1 MKGSIRWRRPQ
12 PLNAFP
18 LNALIDEVAADSQRP
33 VLVFDGDCSFCRIW
47 IGYWRNLI
55 GERVEY
61 VPYQSDAARFPEVP
75 LSEFRQSVQL
85 FENGERHS
93 AANAVFHLMAL
104 RPDLRWTL
112 WLYQHVPGVAAITE
126 FGYRLIAA
134 HRNAGYQVTR
144 WLWGKQ
150 VEPAQYTVACSLFA
164 RFLALIYLFAFASF
178 GRQVRGLIGAQGIQ
192 PVTEFLNEV
201 YRAFGSGCFWKAPT
215 IFWWIHSEFGLE
227 SIVWGGAVIAGVAA
241 IGRPLTSGQR
251 AAFILLFVYYLSIV
265 IGGQIFMGYQWD
277 YLLLEAGFLAIF
289 LKPAWT
295 RVWLFRW
302 LLFRLMFESG
312 SVKLLSHDANWRN
325 LTALAYHYE
334 TQPLPTPL
342 AWYMFQLPLWFQ
354 KMSTAFVFV
363 VELGLPFLIFG
374 PRRLKQIAALGTILL
389 EVLILLTGNYT
400 FFNLLTIALSLFLLD
415 DAFFRNAFLRRS
427 KAKAEGRRPKPLR
440 VNRYV
445 SAALFVVIMIASCT
459 GLAGVFGV
467 SVPAVLSD
475 SIAPINTFGIV
486 NQYGLFA
493 VMTTSRPEISIEGSN
508 DGSDWQPYVFRY
520 KPGPL
525 TRAPGWVEPMQPRLD
540 WQMWFAALGNYR
552 ENPWLI
558 RFMERLLEG
567 SQPVLDLL
575 EQNPFGGKPPRYVR
589 AMVYDYRFTTFDE
602 RRQTGDWWKR
612 EFKGA
617 YFPAISLRTQQQQ

>member
-1 MKGSIRWRRPQ
+1 MP
-12 PLNAFP
+12 
-18 LNALIDEVAADSQRP
+18 ADPQRP
-33 VLVFDGDCSFCRIW
+33 VLLFDGDCSFCRIW
-47 IGYWRNLI
+47 IGYWRTLT
-55 GERVEY
+55 GDRVEY
-61 VPYQSDAARFPEVP
+61 VPYQSGAARFPEAP
-75 LSEFRQSVQL
+75 LADFKKSVQL
-85 FENGERHS
+85 FENGERYS
-93 AANAVFHLMAL
+93 AADAVFRLMAQ
-104 RPDLRWTL
+104 RPDLRWPL
-112 WLYQHVPGVAAITE
+112 WLYQHVPGVAPVTE
-126 FGYRLIAA
+126 FGYRLVAA
-134 HRNAGYQVTR
+134 HRNAGYRITR
-144 WLWGKQ
+144 LLWGKQ
-150 VEPAQYTVACSLFA
+150 VEPAQYTIACSLFVRA
-164 RFLALIYLFAFASF
+164 IALIYLFAFASF
-178 GRQVRGLIGAQGIQ
+178 GTQVRGLIGAQGIQ

-215 IFWWIHSEFGLE
+215 LFWWIHSEFGLE
-227 SIVWGGAVIAGVAA
+227 SIVWGGAVIGGVAA

-251 AAFILLFVYYLSIV
+251 AAFVLLFVYYLSV
-265 IGGQIFMGYQWD
+265 VVGGQIFMGYQWD

-312 SVKLLSHDANWRN
+312 CVKLLSHDPSWRS

-363 VELGLPFLIFG
+363 VELGLPFLIFA

-400 FFNLLTIALSLFLLD
+400 FFNLLTIALCLFLLD
-415 DAFFRNAFLRRS
+415 DAFFRGVFRGMAAARGKTKS
-427 KAKAEGRRPKPLR
+427 RPAPPLHA
-440 VNRYV
+440 NRYV
-445 SAALFVVIMIASCT
+445 SAVLFVLIVIVSCT
-459 GLAGVFGV
+459 GLAGMFGAR
-467 SVPAVLSD
+467 VPVALTD
-475 SIAPINTFGIV
+475 AIAPVSTFGIV

-493 VMTTSRPEISIEGSN
+493 VMTTDRPEISVEGSN
-508 DGSDWQPYVFRY
+508 DGVDWQPYVFRY

-525 TRAPGWVEPMQPRLD
+525 NRAPGWVEPMQPRLD

-575 EQNPFGGKPPRYVR
+575 EHNPFGGKPPKFVR
-589 AMVYDYRFTTFDE
+589 AMVYDYRFTTFEE
-602 RRQTGDWWKR
+602 RRQTGNWWKR
-612 EFKGA
+612 ELKGT
-617 YFPAISLRTQQQQ
+617 YFPSIGLRNQQP